1 MPPRPG
7 SPRSPRRPA
16 SGCPRV
22 AGAPGVAKITE
33 SAKVHHREADR
44 GDAVST
50 GHLPPAETVR
60 GLVTEA
66 YTRFQLMDGGEVADY
81 IPALAQ
87 S

>member
-1 MPPRPG
+1 
-7 SPRSPRRPA
+7 
-16 SGCPRV
+16 
-22 AGAPGVAKITE
+22 
-33 SAKVHHREADR
+33 VHHREADR